1 MKSNDWNWTPIFGTF
16 TYVILCYAISESTAA
31 FDCSNFDPSH
41 IKSPIVKQLNKN
53 GTKVQV
59 SWNGNDR

>member
-1 MKSNDWNWTPIFGTF
+1 MKSNDWNWINISGTL
-16 TYVILCYAISESTAA
+16 TYMILCYAISEAMA
-31 FDCSNFDPSH
+31 VVDCSNFDPSH
-41 IKSPIVKQLNKN
+41 IKYPIVKQLNKN

>member
-1 MKSNDWNWTPIFGTF
+1 MKFNDWNWIHIFGTF

-31 FDCSNFDPSH
+31 IDCSNFDPSH

-53 GTKVQV
+53 GAKVQV

>member
-1 MKSNDWNWTPIFGTF
+1 MKSNDWNWIHIFGTF
-16 TYVILCYAISESTAA
+16 TYVILCYESTAA
-31 FDCSNFDPSH
+31 FDCSKFDPSH
-41 IKSPIVKQLNKN
+41 IKSPIVRQLNKN